1 VSEPLASGGPPK
13 PGGGNRPAWLV
24 PVLIPLITLIV
35 VGAALGALWAVKSGD
50 PGQDVSA
57 DQTTIVGP
65 PTSII
70 VASTT
75 ESVVSTTDTL
85 PETTSTTLPE
95 TTTTGP
101 ETQTTLGDAG
111 DKWQKSGTSL
121 ADLRTQIAQALPDG
135 QAVYLPDHLP
145 QGWDIAA
152 PGQVFGE
159 IAAGYFTDMHTN
171 PSLIS
176 LDGDT
181 TSPAEYVV
189 AFTDGTEVVGELV
202 VVGDWGDVD
211 FKEVT
216 AYGKKL
222 YVYEDDTLVAI
233 LIPGWEQGTLV
244 ASPGAREAALE
255 IAAAIKAW

>member
-1 VSEPLASGGPPK
+1 MGGEPSK

-35 VGAALGALWAVKSGD
+35 AGAALGAVWAVKSGGH
-50 PGQDVSA
+50 GQDVSG

-65 PTSII
+65 PTSIV

-75 ESVVSTTDTL
+75 ESVVSTTETVL
-85 PETTSTTLPE
+85 TTTSTTITE
-95 TTTTGP
+95 TTTGSG
-101 ETQTTLGDAG
+101 TQTTLSGAG
-111 DKWQKSGTSL
+111 DTWQKSPRSL

-135 QAVYLPDHLP
+135 QIVYLPDHLP
-145 QGWDIAA
+145 QGWAMAA
-152 PGQVFGE
+152 PDQAYGE

-171 PSLIS
+171 PSIIS
-176 LDGDT
+176 LDGDA
-181 TSPAEYVV
+181 TSPGEYVV
-189 AFTDGTEVVGELV
+189 AFTDGTEVVGELAV
-202 VVGDWGDVD
+202 IGDWGDMD

-216 AYGKKL
+216 AYGKQL

-233 LIPGWEQGTLV
+233 LVPGWEQGTLV